1 MIEFIK
7 KAMFTGIGLA
17 SITKDKVEEIAKE
30 FVEQGN
36 LTEQEGRKLV
46 KEMMAYSDKSRE
58 ELEGLVEKYVE
69 KTLDKLDLARK
80 SDIETLKNE
89 ILDLQQELEGVENKK

>member
-17 SITKDKVEEIAKE
+17 SMTKDKVEEVAKE

-36 LTEQEGRKLV
+36 LTEKEGRKLI
-46 KEMMAYSDKSRE
+46 KDMMDYSEKSRG
-58 ELEGLVEKYVE
+58 ELETLIDKYVE
-69 KTLDKLDLARK
+69 KAIGKLDLARK
-80 SDIETLKNE
+80 SDIDELKGK
-89 ILDLQQELEGVENKK
+89 ILELQQKSEE

>member
-17 SITKDKVEEIAKE
+17 SITKDKVEEVAKE

-36 LTEQEGRKLV
+36 LTEKEGRNLV
-46 KEMMAYSDKSRE
+46 KDMMDYSEKSRE
-58 ELEGLVEKYVE
+58 ELEAQIDKYVE
-69 KTLDKLDLARK
+69 KAISKLDLARK
-80 SDIETLKNE
+80 SDIDELKGE
-89 ILDLQQELEGVENKK
+89 ILELQKKTGE

>member
-17 SITKDKVEEIAKE
+17 SITKDKIEEVAKE
-30 FVEQGN
+30 FVDQGN

-46 KEMMAYSDKSRE
+46 KEMMDYSEKSRT
-58 ELEGLVEKYVE
+58 ELEVQIEKNIE
-69 KTLDKLDLARK
+69 KAISKLDLARK
-80 SDIETLKNE
+80 SDVEELRDRI
-89 ILDLQQELEGVENKK
+89 QELQKKVEGGKEE

>member
-17 SITKDKVEEIAKE
+17 SLTKDKVEEVANE

-36 LTEQEGRKLV
+36 LTEQEGRNLV
-46 KEMMAYSDKSRE
+46 QEMMDYSEKSRT
-58 ELEGLVEKYVE
+58 ELEGRIDIYIEKSIA
-69 KTLDKLDLARK
+69 KLDLARRG
-80 SDIETLKNE
+80 DIEDLKSQ
-89 ILDLQQELEGVENKK
+89 IVDLKKKIEGIE

>member
-17 SITKDKVEEIAKE
+17 SMTKDKVEEVAKE

-36 LTEQEGRKLV
+36 LTEKEGRKLI
-46 KEMMAYSDKSRE
+46 KDMMDYSEKSRG
-58 ELEGLVEKYVE
+58 ELEALIDKYVE
-69 KTLDKLDLARK
+69 KAIGKLDLARK
-80 SDIETLKNE
+80 SDIDELKGK
-89 ILDLQQELEGVENKK
+89 ILELQQKSGE